1 MRGLIVSRL
10 ANKDRS
16 SQSTLHDPLYPFPLY
31 NLSSLATEDMANPT
45 LRGAYIILF
54 QDSSKALNCN
64 GCLAE
69 LDEEPNRDSQIWW
82 IEADPGFGDLSCN
95 KNKAEDGGIYRICNL
110 AMEKSLQCSETEP
123 GKKVTVMANNGAPR
137 QLWRI
142 RVLPHNEN
150 G

>member
-1 MRGLIVSRL
+1 
-10 ANKDRS
+10 
-16 SQSTLHDPLYPFPLY
+16 
-31 NLSSLATEDMANPT
+31 MANPT
-45 LRGAYIILF
+45 LRGAYIILC
-54 QDSSKALNCN
+54 QDSSKALNSK
-64 GCLAE
+64 GWLAE

-123 GKKVTVMANNGAPR
+123 GKEIAVVANNGAPW

-142 RVLPHNEN
+142 KVLPHNEN

>member
-1 MRGLIVSRL
+1 
-10 ANKDRS
+10 
-16 SQSTLHDPLYPFPLY
+16 
-31 NLSSLATEDMANPT
+31 MANPT

-82 IEADPGFGDLSCN
+82 IEADPGFEDLNSN
-95 KNKAEDGGIYRICNL
+95 KTKDGGIYRICNI
-110 AMEKSLQCSETEP
+110 AMEKSLECSETVP
-123 GKKVTVMANNGAPR
+123 GTRVAVVANNGAQW

-142 RVLPHNEN
+142 KALPHNEN